1 MEFRGELFMMY
12 ADDEDIDRDLIVETF
27 TTVGDPISFE
37 PLPQEELIEIDMF
50 MRFARSHKK
59 DNK

>member
-27 TTVGDPISFE
+27 TTVDQPNIKE
-37 PLPQEELIEIDMF
+37 WAVL
-50 MRFARSHKK
+50 KC
-59 DNK
+59 